1 MAVAEG
7 GVCITYRF
15 FATRLWQDYGVGRGR
30 GGGLDYLNLTQ
41 TIGALVSSR
50 ICTLHELQTVYGLE
64 DAFNLLEVVNTD
76 AFNRS
81 KAV

>member
-1 MAVAEG
+1 
-7 GVCITYRF
+7 
-15 FATRLWQDYGVGRGR
+15 
-30 GGGLDYLNLTQ
+30 
-41 TIGALVSSR
+41 
-50 ICTLHELQTVYGLE
+50 LQTVYGLE